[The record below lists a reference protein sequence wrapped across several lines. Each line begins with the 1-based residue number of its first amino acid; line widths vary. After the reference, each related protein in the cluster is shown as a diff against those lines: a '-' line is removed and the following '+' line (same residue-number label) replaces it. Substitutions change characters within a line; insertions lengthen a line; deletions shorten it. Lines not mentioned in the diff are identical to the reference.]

1 MALTLFVFVIRKFW
15 VCTQSAATKWCFV
28 CLCYKEIWVCSTS
41 SQHLLKWFYIYAC
54 VIRMFWVCVC
64 LCYKEELGG
73 GGGGGV
79 GGGLPVFQGSFGC
92 VFTCVKGHF
101 VFVFHQ
107 QLAFTR
113 LSCVTRTFCVCVSPA
128 ISIQQTCLCYKDIL
142 CVFHQQ
148 SAFTKV
154 ILTLFACITRKF
166 VCVCVPPAVSIH

>member
-1 MALTLFVFVIRKFW
+1 MFHQ
-15 VCTQSAATKWCFV
+15 QSAFAKV
-28 CLCYKEIWVCSTS
+28 VLYICLCYKDV
-41 SQHLLKWFYIYAC
+41 L
-54 VIRMFWVCVC
+54 RVC
-64 LCYKEELGG
+64 LPVLQGRIWGG
-73 GGGGGV
+73 GGMEW